1 METMNKKDINQGM
14 HAMHLKPIGIISSP
28 FKSAGQAPRQ
38 GRFTDETST
47 LEIFDAYDD
56 GLKTI
61 ERASHLIVL
70 YWLDRA
76 DRERLQAY
84 TPHGA
89 ELRGVFACRSPARPN
104 PIGIAVATLLKREGR
119 TLTVKGL
126 DAIDQTPII
135 DIKPY
140 SPDLDAFPEAILR

>member
-1 METMNKKDINQGM
+1 MRD
-14 HAMHLKPIGIISSP
+14 MHLKPIGIIRSP
-28 FKSAGQAPRQ
+28 FQSPGQAPRQ

-47 LEIFDAYDD
+47 LEIFDAYAH

-76 DRERLQAY
+76 DRDTLQTY
-84 TPHGA
+84 TPQGA
-89 ELRGVFACRSPARPN
+89 ELRGVFACRSPSRPN
-104 PIGIAVATLLKREGR
+104 PIGFAVATLVRREGQSFI
-119 TLTVKGL
+119 VKGL
-126 DAIDQTPII
+126 DAVDQTPII

-140 SPDLDAFPEAILR
+140 SPDLDSFPEATLR

>member
-1 METMNKKDINQGM
+1 MNID
-14 HAMHLKPIGIISSP
+14 PIGIIHSP
-28 FKSAGQAPRQ
+28 FPSTDQAPRQ

-47 LEIFDAYDD
+47 LEIFDTYAE

-70 YWLDRA
+70 YWLDKA
-76 DRERLQAY
+76 DRDRLQTY

-89 ELRGVFACRSPARPN
+89 ELRGVFACRSPSRPN
-104 PIGIAVATLLKREGR
+104 PIGFAVVTLIKREGQ
-119 TLTVKGL
+119 TLIVKGL
-126 DAIDQTPII
+126 DAVDNTPII

-140 SPDLDAFPEAILR
+140 SADIDAFPEASLR

>member
-1 METMNKKDINQGM
+1 MNQKEINKGM
-14 HAMHLKPIGIISSP
+14 HAMHLKPIGIIHSP
-28 FKSAGQAPRQ
+28 FQSAAQAPRQ
-38 GRFTDETST
+38 GHFTDKTST
-47 LEIFDAYDD
+47 LENFDAYAD

-61 ERASHLIVL
+61 ERASHLIVF

-76 DRERLQAY
+76 DRDTLQTY

-104 PIGIAVATLLKREGR
+104 PIGFAVAKLIKREGQ
-119 TLTVKGL
+119 TFIVKGL
-126 DAIDQTPII
+126 DAVDQTPII

>member
-1 METMNKKDINQGM
+1 MR
-14 HAMHLKPIGIISSP
+14 LKPIGIIRSP
-28 FKSAGQAPRQ
+28 FQSAAQAPRQ

-47 LEIFDAYDD
+47 LEIFDAYAE

-70 YWLDRA
+70 YWLDKANR
-76 DRERLQAY
+76 DTLQTY

-89 ELRGVFACRSPARPN
+89 ELRGVFACRSPSRPN
-104 PIGIAVATLLKREGR
+104 PIGFAVVTLIKREGQ
-119 TLTVKGL
+119 TLMVRGL
-126 DAIDQTPII
+126 DAVDQTPII

-140 SPDLDAFPEAILR
+140 SSDIDAFPEASLR